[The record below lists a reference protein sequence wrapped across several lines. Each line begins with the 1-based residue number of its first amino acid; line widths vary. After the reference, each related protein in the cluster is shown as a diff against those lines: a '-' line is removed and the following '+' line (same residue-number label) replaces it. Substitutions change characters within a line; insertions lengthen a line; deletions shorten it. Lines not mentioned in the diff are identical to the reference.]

1 MNNVDLSAGLGFVA
15 NDIVR
20 PIIEPSRVRISDQN
34 GFTTGIDHNSSPET
48 SLPSKR
54 GLAIRQARAKPL
66 AGEHCMA
73 LIGVPSSDLRGCVA
87 LSDSPSPRPSFHTR
101 LGLCTAALGTRPRQP
116 PPRSVR
122 GDHDE
127 SRPARRAATHTRRLA
142 GSRSSSSPHRCSFT
156 AQGMDD
162 SSTCQR
168 ALGGGL
174 TRN

>member
-101 LGLCTAALGTRPRQP
+101 LGLCTAALARGSP
-116 PPRSVR
+116 P
-122 GDHDE
+122 
-127 SRPARRAATHTRRLA
+127 AASEEITTNLVRLA
-142 GSRSSSSPHRCSFT
+142 EQPRTHDDWRAVAHLLLLTAARS
-156 AQGMDD
+156 
-162 SSTCQR
+162 QR
-168 ALGGGL
+168 KAWTIRLL
-174 TRN
+174 VNELWVAA